1 MVTDTKT
8 KPAYYREITASGH
21 VIDWDMPSMTR
32 KRAIPWMEKAMAK
45 KVHVLFCT
53 VETLSIAVVAG
64 IQAWSQHKYHL
75 CIRLDRGAVKKHGTK
90 KRYEHPLCHNLQAR
104 YITVTLEV

>member
-1 MVTDTKT
+1 MVVDTQL
-8 KPAYYREITASGH
+8 KPYGYEEITSGGQ
-21 VIDWDMPSMTR
+21 VIHWALPSETR

-53 VETLSIAVVAG
+53 VETLSIATVAM
-64 IQAWSQHKYHL
+64 IQAWKKHEYHL
-75 CIRLDRGAVKKHGTK
+75 CVRLDRGAVKKHGTK
-90 KRYEHPLCHNLQAR
+90 KRYEYPACHDLKAR